1 MAANYHNANA
11 TNSPY
16 GSGDPYYNESSGYI
30 TPMPM
35 KKRTSN
41 WVKFGI
47 PVALA
52 IVVAVVVGAV
62 VGSKHSSSKTASA
75 SGSASDSSPSG
86 QAAAASSAASVK
98 NAIGIYPTGTDSQY
112 LLPLYPST
120 VSFLYL
126 NRGRVLNILTTNQT
140 NAAAF
145 TSPTFHPTTDASL
158 AWPQDPF
165 QPSNPSPTSLRPDRP
180 RLIAP
185 SYKWQV
191 LPQLIANDVYLKS
204 WNETIFGNATEYYSL
219 PPVQYFMDG
228 SSGILDNCRYV
239 KERVKAF
246 AYVYR
251 MTNDTKWVDRTVQE
265 LDNAAGPNFG
275 PNNSTKWNP
284 SHFLDTAEMTAAF
297 AIAYDWLYDILSPSQ
312 KTTIMTNMITYGLSQ
327 GIHGYENANGGD
339 WSGWWAAD
347 NIQGNWNCV
356 CNSGLTL
363 GALAILGDD
372 TTGTAEQ
379 ILSLSI
385 PNAVRNCVNAVST
398 DGTWTE
404 TANYWYFGT
413 TGHAEMASSLM
424 TAAGSDFN
432 MLVGSN
438 FDLTGLYHMYV
449 SGFGSLFNYGDHGPN
464 KYSTT
469 ANPMLLYGDYFQHP
483 EYVLFQRD
491 QHDAPEPWSMFWYN
505 PTVSG
510 AFWDGMPLD
519 HFFDNSTDQWA
530 SMRSTWTDETGMYVA
545 IKAGELL
552 GHQTHNDLDCGDF
565 VLDALGTRWA
575 GELGSGDY
583 NSPDYFTSD
592 SQDAVRWL
600 YYRKRTEGQN
610 TILVNQQNQNV
621 VQAQPTVN
629 HGTTGEVQGSSTV
642 YNVPNSS
649 TAFWTADLTTA
660 YNDTTSFKRGIR
672 MLNGRKQV
680 LLQDDITA
688 SQPIMWRMHTN
699 ATVSVDSSGSSA
711 TLTIDD
717 KTLNMQVLNPTT
729 GINLVIGDAVRFAN
743 DPPLPAGAVDSP
755 NPNVTVISISLDPG
769 TYSLQVLFNPQWPG
783 MATSDFVTPPS
794 VAIDSWTVTSHN

>member
-11 TNSPY
+11 ANSPY

-191 LPQLIANDVYLKS
+191 LPQLIANDVYLKL

-265 LDNAAGPNFG
+265 LD
-275 PNNSTKWNP
+275 
-284 SHFLDTAEMTAAF
+284 
-297 AIAYDWLYDILSPSQ
+297 
-312 KTTIMTNMITYGLSQ
+312 
-327 GIHGYENANGGD
+327 
-339 WSGWWAAD
+339 
-347 NIQGNWNCV
+347 
-356 CNSGLTL
+356 
-363 GALAILGDD
+363 
-372 TTGTAEQ
+372 
-379 ILSLSI
+379 
-385 PNAVRNCVNAVST
+385 
-398 DGTWTE
+398 
-404 TANYWYFGT
+404 
-413 TGHAEMASSLM
+413 
-424 TAAGSDFN
+424 
-432 MLVGSN
+432 
-438 FDLTGLYHMYV
+438 
-449 SGFGSLFNYGDHGPN
+449 
-464 KYSTT
+464 
-469 ANPMLLYGDYFQHP
+469 
-483 EYVLFQRD
+483 
-491 QHDAPEPWSMFWYN
+491 
-505 PTVSG
+505 
-510 AFWDGMPLD
+510 
-519 HFFDNSTDQWA
+519 
-530 SMRSTWTDETGMYVA
+530 
-545 IKAGELL
+545 
-552 GHQTHNDLDCGDF
+552 
-565 VLDALGTRWA
+565 
-575 GELGSGDY
+575 
-583 NSPDYFTSD
+583 
-592 SQDAVRWL
+592 
-600 YYRKRTEGQN
+600 
-610 TILVNQQNQNV
+610 
-621 VQAQPTVN
+621 
-629 HGTTGEVQGSSTV
+629 
-642 YNVPNSS
+642 
-649 TAFWTADLTTA
+649 
-660 YNDTTSFKRGIR
+660 
-672 MLNGRKQV
+672 
-680 LLQDDITA
+680 
-688 SQPIMWRMHTN
+688 
-699 ATVSVDSSGSSA
+699 VSVIP
-711 TLTIDD
+711 LT
-717 KTLNMQVLNPTT
+717 
-729 GINLVIGDAVRFAN
+729 FARHFIY
-743 DPPLPAGAVDSP
+743 V
-755 NPNVTVISISLDPG
+755 
-769 TYSLQVLFNPQWPG
+769 
-783 MATSDFVTPPS
+783 
-794 VAIDSWTVTSHN
+794 